1 MSYVIG
7 WKKLKNRIIWY
18 ISNISTHIYVQ
29 HIKEQKYTH
38 SFCFSFLILYSSA
51 GWSSGTLLDLL
62 SLLGPV
68 PRENRRLFLPISPSA
83 LILDVLLKPNM

>member
-1 MSYVIG
+1 MSVDG
-7 WKKLKNRIIWY
+7 WQKLKNQIIWY
-18 ISNISTHIYVQ
+18 ISNIFTIYIQ

-51 GWSSGTLLDLL
+51 GWRSGTLLDLW

-68 PRENRRLFLPISPSA
+68 PREYRRLFLPISPSA
-83 LILDVLLKPNM
+83 LILGVLLKPKT